1 LAAQARVGAFI
12 WPYIQAGLPT
22 QGRAVR
28 FSRCS
33 FVRKL
38 LSVVAVLALG
48 SSLAACGSDN
58 NAGSDFGAGGIKV
71 TADFGQKPTVT
82 HRDGEP
88 DKALVTEVL
97 KEGDGPEVKKG
108 ELLTANYLGQIWR
121 DGKVFDNSY
130 DRQAPSSF
138 PIGVGGVIAGWDE
151 GLVGKK
157 IGSRVMLSIPADKG
171 YKETGNA
178 DAGITKDDTLIFVV
192 DLVGAAANDTK
203 LDADPV
209 AAPATKFK
217 ITGELNAEPKVTVPA
232 GTKAPAKP
240 GKPVVIATG
249 KGEPIKKS
257 TNLVARYA
265 VFDYAGKKQASTW
278 DGQAATATAPAV
290 AGAPAE
296 LQVGP
301 GPNGEAGAL
310 DALAGIPLG
319 SRVMVELPASKD
331 QAGKTVPGA
340 FAIIDALASY
350 PSPKAAQ

>member
-1 LAAQARVGAFI
+1 
-12 WPYIQAGLPT
+12 
-22 QGRAVR
+22 
-28 FSRCS
+28 
-33 FVRKL
+33 VRKL
-38 LSVVAVLALG
+38 LSLVVVVALG
-48 SSLAACGSDN
+48 ASLAACGSN
-58 NAGSDFGAGGIKV
+58 NSNAGSGGFGKAGVKV
-71 TADFGQKPTVT
+71 TESFGKKPTVT
-82 HRDGEP
+82 HRDGAP
-88 DKALVTEVL
+88 DPSLVTEVL
-97 KEGDGPEVKKG
+97 SQGNGPEVKKG

-209 AAPATKFK
+209 AAPATPFK
-217 ITGELNAEPKVTVPA
+217 VTGELNAEPKVTVPA
-232 GTKAPAKP
+232 GSKAPAKP

-257 TNLVARYA
+257 TNLVARYV

-278 DGQAATATAPAV
+278 DGQAATATAAAIP
-290 AGAPAE
+290 GAPAE

-319 SRVMVELPASKD
+319 SRVLVELPASKD
-331 QAGKTVPGA
+331 EAGKTVPGA
-340 FAIIDALASY
+340 FAIIDALVSY